1 MYIPYEIMSIIH
13 DYLIVSKQYHKENFD
28 IVLLDIQMM
37 GGSLFVYT
45 IPPTISYM
53 CWGRGRLTI

>member
-1 MYIPYEIMSIIH
+1 MYIPYEIISIIH

-37 GGSLFVYT
+37 GGRCLCILY
-45 IPPTISYM
+45 PPTISYM